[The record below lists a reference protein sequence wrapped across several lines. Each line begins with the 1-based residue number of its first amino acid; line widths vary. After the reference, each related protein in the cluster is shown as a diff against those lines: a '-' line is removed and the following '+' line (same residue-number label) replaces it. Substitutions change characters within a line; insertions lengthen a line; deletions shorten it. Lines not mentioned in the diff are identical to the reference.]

1 MKKRHLVTAAA
12 ALAAAAFLTAC
23 SGGGEQAQAPAG
35 GSEAAGTEAGGE
47 TAEVEEIVFAYMTQ
61 NNIPETVDLERIQNL
76 INEYTEEKINTRVKL
91 VLYSNA
97 DYMNQVNLML
107 AAGEQVDLF
116 RTQDTSFIPYINDGT
131 ALDITE
137 YLDDELK
144 ETTETIYN
152 GPLPS

>member
-76 INEYTEEKINTRVKL
+76 INEYTEEKINTFSSGATVCDNGFYYIFSM
-91 VLYSNA
+91 VL
-97 DYMNQVNLML
+97 QGPML
-107 AAGEQVDLF
+107 IFILCKHTAG
-116 RTQDTSFIPYINDGT
+116 I
-131 ALDITE
+131 
-137 YLDDELK
+137 
-144 ETTETIYN
+144 
-152 GPLPS
+152 